1 MTFYIQID
9 DNNKPL
15 NHPLE
20 EFNLKQLYPDHD
32 FSLGTPSGYVE
43 FERVQPPTLGVYKKF
58 DETKGADICL
68 AFPHNGLEYKF
79 IDGKVKDVWYVID
92 MTDDE
97 KKAAQDAVKA
107 SYDNGDIP
115 SSWTFNESTCEYD
128 PPTAMPTDG
137 KGYIWDED
145 TTSWKLVQE

>member
-1 MTFYIQID
+1 MTLYIQID

-32 FSLGTPSGYVE
+32 FSLGLPSGYVE
-43 FERVQPPTLGVYKKF
+43 FERVAPPIPGVYKKF

-68 AFPHNGLEYKF
+68 AFSHNGLEYKF

-128 PPTAMPTDG
+128 PPTSMPTDG